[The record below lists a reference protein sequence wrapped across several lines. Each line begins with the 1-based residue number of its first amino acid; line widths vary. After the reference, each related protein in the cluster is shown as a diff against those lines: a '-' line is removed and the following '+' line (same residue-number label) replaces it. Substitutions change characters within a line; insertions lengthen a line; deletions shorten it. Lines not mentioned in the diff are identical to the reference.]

1 MACGLCIV
9 GATASAEVPSPVD
22 AWSDSAVEACEDVP
36 RDRRDACLRDAET
49 RERKRRD
56 AWRKVERG
64 YLLPL
69 ARHLAGSRDPRM
81 LAVAATLWPRAAHG
95 GDDAR
100 IRQLRVVAFKDGG
113 DDPVVAILQ
122 QADTPTEIDA
132 GHGNPFAAPAMK
144 RWREIEPDNLVP
156 AMASGEPIEA
166 ILARADTFGR
176 YSLHLADLL
185 SVVDAAFATSPPDGK
200 QQRWLSGAGVAL
212 PDMSAGHAIDLG
224 VRAMSPIMPLINA
237 CKDEA
242 RHATPARNL
251 QCRTLG
257 RVMSA
262 HSDSLIGELFGAVL
276 LRHDDD
282 PAVRA
287 EGDAAL
293 RAGKWLTTTS
303 RGAVLHGT
311 PDCTATKMRATPGLG
326 EGDAM
331 RSCLRDAGVSL
342 APPADWNPDAAP
354 ATRP

>member
-9 GATASAEVPSPVD
+9 GATASAEVAVQNDPWPDPETDRCETLSP
-22 AWSDSAVEACEDVP
+22 AP
-36 RDRRDACLRDAET
+36 RAACLHDAET
-49 RERKRRD
+49 RERKRHD

-81 LAVAATLWPRAAHG
+81 LAVAATLWPRAAQG
-95 GDDAR
+95 ADDAR
-100 IRQLRVVAFKDGG
+100 IRQLQEVAFKHGG

-144 RWREIEPDNLVP
+144 RWREVEPDNLVP

-166 ILARADTFGR
+166 ILARAETFGR

-200 QQRWLSGAGVAL
+200 PQRWLSGADVTPLGL
-212 PDMSAGHAIDLG
+212 SAGHAIDLG

-242 RHATPARNL
+242 RHATPGRNL

-287 EGDAAL
+287 EGEAAL
-293 RAGKWLTTTS
+293 RAGKWLTTAS
-303 RGAVLHGT
+303 HKASLHGM
-311 PDCTATKMRATPGLG
+311 PDCATTKMRATPGLG

-331 RSCLRDAGVSL
+331 RACLRDAGVSL
-342 APPADWNPDAAP
+342 EPPADWSPDAAP
-354 ATRP
+354 VSAP